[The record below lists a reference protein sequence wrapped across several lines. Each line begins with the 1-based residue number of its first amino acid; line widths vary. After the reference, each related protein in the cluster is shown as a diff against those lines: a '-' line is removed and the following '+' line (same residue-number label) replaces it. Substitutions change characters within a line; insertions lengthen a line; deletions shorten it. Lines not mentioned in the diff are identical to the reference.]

1 MENTLENKA
10 KFFAQY
16 WGQNVLTRPK
26 SDNKKWILGEE
37 VSIHSALSKSGY
49 DYQYF
54 LELKP
59 LSSITDDDAYQV
71 ARIVSPMLFEGNG
84 ENGGHFIDK
93 SEPLWH
99 SIKHKKKVMMV
110 DIDFDGYVF
119 EYRDD
124 EEGYTRP
131 SYSLAGADYLRS
143 KGYAMPYMRLSVEK
157 LQEYGWIKLNN

>member
-1 MENTLENKA
+1 MENTEQNKV

-16 WGQNVLTRPK
+16 WGQKVFVNPILTP
-26 SDNKKWILGEE
+26 EP
-37 VSIHSALSKSGY
+37 VSNTYIFEYLEPEDIEQEY
-49 DYQYF
+49 

-59 LSSITDDDAYQV
+59 LSSITDEDAYQV

-84 ENGGHFIDK
+84 ENGGHFIDR

-143 KGYAMPYMRLSVEK
+143 KGYAMPYMGLSVEK
-157 LQEYGWIKLNN
+157 LQEYGWVKLKSK

>member
-1 MENTLENKA
+1 MENLLQNKA
-10 KFFAQY
+10 KFFSQY
-16 WGQNVLTRPK
+16 WDQEVMTKVLRGE
-26 SDNKKWILGEE
+26 NKAKITTHDVACSNWKFVELVE
-37 VSIHSALSKSGY
+37 SY
-49 DYQYF
+49 

-59 LSSITDDDAYQV
+59 LSSITDEEAFEV

-99 SIKHKKKVMMV
+99 SIKHEKKVMMV

-143 KGYAMPYMRLSVEK
+143 KGYALPWMGLLIEK
-157 LQEYGWIKLNN
+157 QIAFGWLKLKSN

>member
-16 WGQNVLTRPK
+16 WGQEVLIANP
-26 SDNKKWILGEE
+26 DNNQTIPFNNINPWIYHNTD
-37 VSIHSALSKSGY
+37 IAW
-49 DYQYF
+49 

-59 LSSITDDDAYQV
+59 LSSITDEEAFEV
-71 ARIVSPMLFEGNG
+71 ARIVSPMLFEGNR
-84 ENGGHFIDK
+84 ENSGHFIDK

-99 SIKHKKKVMMV
+99 SIKHEKKVMMV

-131 SYSLAGADYLRS
+131 SYSLAGSDYLRS
-143 KGYAMPYMRLSVEK
+143 KGYAMPYMGLSVEK
-157 LQEYGWIKLNN
+157 LQEYSWIKLKSE

>member
-1 MENTLENKA
+1 MENTEQNKV

-16 WGQNVLTRPK
+16 WGQKVFVNPILTPK
-26 SDNKKWILGEE
+26 P
-37 VSIHSALSKSGY
+37 VSNTYIFEY
-49 DYQYF
+49 PEPEDIEQEY

-59 LSSITDDDAYQV
+59 LSSITDEDAYQV

-99 SIKHKKKVMMV
+99 SIKHEKKVMMV

-131 SYSLAGADYLRS
+131 SYSLAGSDYLRS
-143 KGYAMPYMRLSVEK
+143 KGYAMPYMGLSVEK
-157 LQEYGWIKLNN
+157 LQEYGWIKLKSE